1 MAFLSGACGRSGLRG
16 DAVTAGEAL
25 RAAVLGSY
33 DLTAS
38 EAELLNRAAG
48 LADTLERLE
57 IELAEADL
65 VVAGSRGQDA
75 PHPLLAAQTRAA
87 TALARM
93 IEALALPD
101 VEDDEGENSTTRRA
115 RHAANVRWMKERS
128 RG

>member
-1 MAFLSGACGRSGLRG
+1 MLGA
-16 DAVTAGEAL
+16 
-25 RAAVLGSY
+25 Y

-38 EAELLNRAAG
+38 ETALLNRAAG

-57 IELAEADL
+57 LELAEADL

-87 TALARM
+87 SALARM
-93 IEALALPD
+93 VEALGLPD
-101 VEDDEGENSTTRRA
+101 VDDEEGENATTRRA
-115 RHAANVRWMKERS
+115 RHAANVRWMKERA